1 MTTYQCGLRYKNRG
15 LLLYEYICQ
24 DQKAAARERRPP
36 EGLILFLASLFTAAL
51 TSQGF
56 FNALFFARLQI
67 EGMTL
72 HFFNDVFR
80 LNLALEAAEGI
91 L

>member
-1 MTTYQCGLRYKNRG
+1 MKYV
-15 LLLYEYICQ
+15 CQ
-24 DQKAAARERRPP
+24 DQKAAASERRLP
-36 EGLILFLASLFTAAL
+36 EGLILFLTSLFTAAL

-56 FNALFFARLQI
+56 FYALLFTGLQI
-67 EGMTL
+67 ERMTL
-72 HFFNDVFR
+72 HFFDDVFR

>member
-1 MTTYQCGLRYKNRG
+1 MNMSARTRKPPPGSGGLR
-15 LLLYEYICQ
+15 
-24 DQKAAARERRPP
+24 
-36 EGLILFLASLFTAAL
+36 GLILFLASLFTAAL

-56 FNALFFARLQI
+56 FNTLLVAGLQI

-72 HFFNDVFR
+72 HFFDDVFR